1 MRIGL
6 GWDRHRLAPGRRC
19 VLGGV
24 EFPDEPAGPLG
35 HSDGDAAVHALIDA
49 LLGAAGLGDIGTLF
63 PDTDPAWR
71 DADSLDMLRD
81 VMARVRTAGWRVVN
95 ADLVLVCERPRV
107 APRREAIR
115 GRLAPLLGVPPAA
128 VSVKAT
134 RGEGLGPEGR
144 GECVT
149 AQAVVLLAGEGGTT

>member
-24 EFPDEPAGPLG
+24 EFPGEPAGPLG

-49 LLGAAGLGDIGTLF
+49 LLGAAGLGDIGSLF
-63 PDTDPAWR
+63 PDTDPVWR
-71 DADSLDMLRD
+71 DADSLDLLRD
-81 VMARVRTAGWRVVN
+81 VVARVRAAGWRVGN

-115 GRLAPLLGVPPAA
+115 ERLAPLLGVAPAA

-134 RGEGLGPEGR
+134 RGEGVGPEGR

-149 AQAVVLLAGEGGTT
+149 AQAVVLLLAGGGGT